1 MKLARVL
8 TENKRI
14 GVASQA
20 QARRLISGG
29 RVLVNG
35 KEVTNIDT
43 EVKPEDKVELKGKS
57 NQTEGWIQVIKDINT
72 EE

>member
-1 MKLARVL
+1 MKIAQAL

-14 GVASQA
+14 GIASQA
-20 QARRLISGG
+20 QARRLIIGG

-43 EVKPEDKVELKGKS
+43 EVKPEDKVELKGK
-57 NQTEGWIQVIKDINT
+57 K
-72 EE
+72 